1 MNIERKD
8 FGAVS
13 VLRLEGDLD
22 ETGVDA
28 LRGSLYDCISE
39 RRYKLVLNLSGV
51 RFISY
56 MGVGV
61 LVERL
66 RTVRSFNGDVKLVA
80 INLYTERLFRMVGVT
95 TLFDTYESET
105 HAIGVFQEAA

>member
-1 MNIERKD
+1 MKIERAELGK
-8 FGAVS
+8 VT

-22 ETGVDA
+22 ESGVDVLRTA
-28 LRGSLYDCISE
+28 LYECLTDAHLR
-39 RRYKLVLNLSGV
+39 LVLNLAEV

-66 RTVRSFNGDVKLVA
+66 RKVRALSGECPPAPAVQS
-80 INLYTERLFRMVGVT
+80 T
-95 TLFDTYESET
+95 
-105 HAIGVFQEAA
+105 